1 MNGEEESSIVDNE
14 YKKLEE
20 VLNEYLNKSGLLL
33 KMNIEGAEYLKMSSD
48 EIRRMTAEDLGIAA
62 VVLQQYA
69 FHVQKM
75 HNHEVAIV
83 NWCDTNIKRRVARF
97 KTSVTYYNEKIQQV
111 IHQDK
116 FAAKLADIKRASEA
130 RVDSLQYISGNIKS
144 YAETFLELQK
154 TKRGKYDRQ

>member
-1 MNGEEESSIVDNE
+1 MSGEQESLIVENE
-14 YKKLEE
+14 LRALEE
-20 VLNEYLNKSGLLL
+20 VLQEYLSKSGMLID
-33 KMNIEGAEYLKMSSD
+33 MNPEGASYLKLSSD
-48 EIRRMTAEDLGIAA
+48 EIRRMTAEDLGIAS

-69 FHVQKM
+69 FHIQKM
-75 HNHEVAIV
+75 NNHEVMII

-111 IHQDK
+111 IYEDK
-116 FAAKLADIKRASEA
+116 FASKLADIKRASES
-130 RVDSLQYISGNIKS
+130 RVDSLQYLSGTIKS

>member
-33 KMNIEGAEYLKMSSD
+33 SMNIQGAEYLKMGSD
-48 EIRRMTAEDLGIAA
+48 EIKRMTAEDLGVAA

-69 FHVQKM
+69 FHIQKM

-111 IHQDK
+111 IYEDK
-116 FAAKLADIKRASEA
+116 FASKLADIKRASEA
-130 RVDSLQYISGNIKS
+130 RVDSLQYISGSIKS

-154 TKRGKYDRQ
+154 TKRGKYDR